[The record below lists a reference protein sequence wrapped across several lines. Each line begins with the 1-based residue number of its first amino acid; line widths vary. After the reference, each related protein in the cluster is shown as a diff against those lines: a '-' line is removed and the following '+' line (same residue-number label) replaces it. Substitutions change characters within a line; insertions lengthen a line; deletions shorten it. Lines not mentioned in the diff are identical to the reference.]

1 MNHEVTKKQNLLNK
15 KGNLNEPG
23 YSKTEVF
30 NYDRGQIKVPKFK
43 IKEWDYYFVLCH
55 N

>member
-15 KGNLNEPG
+15 NGNLNEPG

-30 NYDRGQIKVPKFK
+30 NYDRGQNSSPI
-43 IKEWDYYFVLCH
+43 L
-55 N
+55 